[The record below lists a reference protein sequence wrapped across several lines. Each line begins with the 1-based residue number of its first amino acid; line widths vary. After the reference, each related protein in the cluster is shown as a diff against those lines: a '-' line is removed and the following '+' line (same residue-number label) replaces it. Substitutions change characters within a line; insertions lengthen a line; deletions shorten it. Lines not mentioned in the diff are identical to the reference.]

1 MDKKDKLRMAKGRIS
16 TMEKMN
22 DKPIMITVN
31 EQGNQMV
38 VLPQIIFKGKQRIDW
53 KAVEQYVLQYVGELV
68 TIAESEDIVYIGNDF
83 PDEFTSSVYTRALKG
98 HQAKAKANAAQG
110 ILELLEIATDKRWS
124 KNYKKKH
131 NKDAEKGW
139 YRYNTRFALPI
150 ADNDGK
156 IVRMN
161 IYISTII
168 IRHAQDGKLYL
179 YDIQD
184 IRKETSNPL

>member
-1 MDKKDKLRMAKGRIS
+1 MNKRTHDKQ
-16 TMEKMN
+16 
-22 DKPIMITVN
+22 IMITMD
-31 EQGNQMV
+31 EDGNRIV
-38 VLPQIIFKGKQRIDW
+38 VIPQIIFKEKQRIDW
-53 KAVEQYVLQYVGELV
+53 KQVEQYLLKYAGDLV
-68 TIAESEDIVYIGNDF
+68 TVTDSADIVYIGSDF
-83 PDEFTSSVYTRALKG
+83 PDEFTSSVYTRSLKG
-98 HQAKAKANAAQG
+98 HHAKAKANAAQG
-110 ILELLEIATDKRWS
+110 ILELLKIATDKRWS
-124 KNYKKKH
+124 KNHKKKH

-150 ADNDGK
+150 SDNDGK

-161 IYISTII
+161 IYIATTI